1 MAEFK
6 TIGLD
11 NWLCKRLEVLGITN
25 PSNIQREAIPVILS
39 EKKHNVFA
47 CSRTGSGKTLAF
59 VLPIIQ
65 KMVRDPIPY
74 YACILAPT
82 RELAKQ
88 IFDMVQLLTVNSFA
102 VKSMLIIGGQSQE
115 QSNSKG
121 RGSSLTCQD
130 LWTGR
135 PNIVVATPGRLLD
148 HLTQRNFLDITGNVA
163 LIKFHMLVLDEADQL
178 ISFGNFASQ
187 LKEILQFLDGVSE
200 DNRHK
205 RQTLLFSAT
214 LNSALE
220 KLQNFISQKEG
231 EAKPVMINLLPTVD
245 EVKVELST
253 NPNLDQR
260 YVLCPEAT
268 KVAYLIECVLDLS
281 FKQMIVFCS
290 TKKEANLI
298 HKVLLS
304 LGFDGP
310 EFNLNP
316 VLLNADM
323 KQALR
328 FAAID
333 TFASLRSKIL
343 VTTDL
348 ANRGLDLPTVD
359 LVINFSCPKSAVTYV
374 HRVGRTCRK
383 PDFRLEESRQKRLND
398 ESADEEDDEDNL
410 SKKIR
415 RYREKN
421 PNALRPKTKLET
433 ETQPPKQVY
442 LGKSITI
449 VTQYDI
455 ELFKSIE
462 SYIGI
467 KMDEQSVD
475 EKGVTS
481 IIKQVAIA
489 IKDAEIRIEKEQEM
503 KGFWSKEKSSTS
515 EKRKRQKLQ

>member
-11 NWLCKRLEVLGITN
+11 NWLCKRLEVLGINN

-39 EKKHNVFA
+39 EKRQNIFA

-74 YACILAPT
+74 YACILTPT

-88 IFDMVQLLTVNSFA
+88 IYEMIQLLTVNSFA

-115 QSNSKG
+115 RSNDKG
-121 RGSSLTCQD
+121 HGSSLNCQD

-135 PNIVVATPGRLLD
+135 PNIVIATPGRLLD
-148 HLTQRNFLDITGNVA
+148 HLTQRNFLDITGSA
-163 LIKFHMLVLDEADQL
+163 LVLKFHTIVLDEADQL
-178 ISFGNFASQ
+178 ISFGNFARQ
-187 LKEILQFLDGVSE
+187 LKEILQFLDGQG
-200 DNRHK
+200 NGQ

-220 KLQNFISQKEG
+220 QLQNFVAKSE
-231 EAKPVMINLLPTVD
+231 EKPVIINLLPTVD
-245 EVKVELST
+245 EIKVELAT
-253 NPNLDQR
+253 NSNLDQR
-260 YVLCPEAT
+260 YLLCPEAT
-268 KVAYLIECVLDLS
+268 KVAYLVECILDLP
-281 FKQMIVFCS
+281 FKQLIVFCA

-304 LGFDGP
+304 LGLDGP
-310 EFNLNP
+310 EFKLNP

-323 KQALR
+323 KQSLR

-333 TFASLRSKIL
+333 TFSSLRSKIL
-343 VTTDL
+343 VTTNL

-359 LVINFSCPKSAVTYV
+359 LVINFSCPKSAVVYV

-383 PDFRLEESRQKRLND
+383 PDFRFEESRRANQEGDTSFL
-398 ESADEEDDEDNL
+398 DDEDTL
-410 SKKIR
+410 SKKIK
-415 RYREKN
+415 RYRENN
-421 PNALRPKTKLET
+421 PRALRPKEKKE
-433 ETQPPKQVY
+433 EASPNQRQY
-442 LGKSITI
+442 LGKSITMI
-449 VTQYDI
+449 TQYDI

-462 SYIGI
+462 SYIGVQ
-467 KMDEQSVD
+467 MSQQLVD
-475 EKGVTS
+475 EKGVTG

-489 IKDAEIRIEKEQEM
+489 IKEAEIRIEKEQEM
-503 KGFWSKEKSSTS
+503 KSVFGKEKTSTS
-515 EKRKRQKLQ
+515 GKVKRLKVK